1 MVACID
7 STVLVMAVRPLSA
20 ASSVLMPLDMASSRL
35 DRAGARDDSGDE
47 GKKVVGVSRG
57 EVKKFGGLS
66 RAELPFLPVARRFWV
81 MDWRAAVFCR
91 ANRFW
96 RTPAERVMLEAIVL
110 NLSGRWPY
118 WLVGHTGRYTH
129 MPGFQTGARK
139 L

>member
-7 STVLVMAVRPLSA
+7 STVFVMAVRPLSA

-35 DRAGARDDSGDE
+35 DRSDARDDSDD
-47 GKKVVGVSRG
+47 
-57 EVKKFGGLS
+57 EVKKFVGLS
-66 RAELPFLPVARRFWV
+66 RAELTFLPVARRFWV
-81 MDWRAAVFCR
+81 MDCRAAVFCR

-110 NLSGRWPY
+110 NLSGRWPF

-129 MPGFQTGARK
+129 ADHSDRQADRGMTF
-139 L
+139 